1 MNTPK
6 NSILS
11 KTKQSSSIHLLSIFL
26 ILLLLIGLSGCM
38 INVGIVEST
47 ETVSNSFTTGSQP
60 TIIVETFNG
69 RINVQKGTD
78 LQVAAT
84 VLKRGTGNSK
94 TAAEDDLKNIE
105 VNMTQDGDT
114 IRIIAR
120 RINQTLAD
128 NSGAQVDLTVPEA
141 AVLDLTTSNGRII
154 TTNVLG
160 DQRLSTSN
168 GEIDVQ
174 GGQGVQNLSTS
185 NGRIQIEAQAAQV
198 NARTS
203 NGQINFSGSLADG
216 NHSFETSNGAVELS
230 LPRDSQFAI
239 DASTS
244 NGRISTEFPI
254 TMSGSNDDNELRG
267 TVGDNPGV
275 SIRIQTSNGAVK
287 ILRSQ

>member
-6 NSILS
+6 NPIPSNALR
-11 KTKQSSSIHLLSIFL
+11 SSNTYLLSAFL
-26 ILLLLIGLSGCM
+26 ILVLSVGLTGC
-38 INVGIVEST
+38 IVNVGLAEAT
-47 ETVSNSFTTGSQP
+47 ETVNNTFTTGSQP

-69 RINVQKGTD
+69 RINIQTGTD
-78 LQVAAT
+78 GQVAVS
-84 VLKRGTGNSK
+84 VLKKGSGNNQA
-94 TAAEDDLKNIE
+94 AAEDDLKNID
-105 VNMTQDGDT
+105 VSMTQDGDT

-120 RINQTLAD
+120 RTNQGLVN

-141 AVLDLTTSNGRII
+141 AVLDLTTSNGRI
-154 TTNVLG
+154 TSTGVRG
-160 DQRLSTSN
+160 DLRLSTSN

-185 NGRIQIEAQAAQV
+185 NGRIQVEAQSAQV

-203 NGQINFSGSLADG
+203 NGQISFSGSLADG
-216 NHSFETSNGAVELS
+216 DHSFETSNGQIEIS
-230 LPRDSQFAI
+230 LPASSQFSL

-244 NGRISTEFPI
+244 NGRISMEFPI
-254 TMSGSNDDNELRG
+254 TTSGTTTDNQLRG

-275 SIRIQTSNGAVK
+275 SIRVETSNGAIK